1 MNDMCWIHEA
11 WESYLWLPPWLMPLY
26 PEATMA
32 PWHLGTS
39 SNLRYCSAT
48 ISIMHHHHRVPSL
61 PPVLWVPSSLDD
73 FERHPPYHQ
82 CRCTHCLSAHRGS
95 YRAHL
100 CMWCLLT
107 TAWCIVTPCWWI
119 AINLQQHS
127 RVPPPRNSLSA
138 PAAPLW
144 GITIKFLPSL
154 LAPPPSYHLSMP
166 DTLLLRHNHQLFTS
180 TVGMTPIVTTS
191 NSSECK

>member
-1 MNDMCWIHEA
+1 MC
-11 WESYLWLPPWLMPLY
+11 LT
-26 PEATMA
+26 PEAFSVYVPHRHGLMSLGRSTVTM
-32 PWHLGTS
+32 PWQASHP
-39 SNLRYCSAT
+39 SASLPQVST
-48 ISIMHHHHRVPSL
+48 ISIMHHHHRAPSL

-73 FERHPPYHQ
+73 LERRPPHHQ

-95 YRAHL
+95 HRAHL